1 MRRGEP
7 GRNRAG
13 RERASRPGSPRRA
26 KGREADKL
34 QSLSREREARGS
46 RPPGGHHARSS
57 PNRGRRPVSKSRVGP
72 RRLRVVAVCV
82 VVAGLIL
89 GGRASYLSV
98 VQFEDFQALAS
109 EGVEAQ
115 AIERR
120 GDILSSD
127 GRELATSMQADKIVA
142 TPYQVE
148 NPEAAAERLSD
159 TLGDSGP
166 GTAEMRESLAA
177 RDGDGGLAGYSVVAE
192 EVPPQ
197 KALEVEELGIAG
209 ISTENDA
216 VREYP
221 HQDLASQLVGY
232 MGDYENAFG
241 GVEAGFDGA
250 LSSGDDVNLTVDV
263 AVQQQL
269 QKSLDDAVADYDAK
283 GGVGLVMRVEDGA
296 IVGMA
301 NSPGYDNNEFAQAS
315 PQEQR
320 NRILTDPYEP
330 GSTFKALTMAAAL
343 EENSI
348 TPDDSFSVPDSMNL
362 AGITISDSHEHPTES
377 MTPAEILQESS
388 NVGTTKV
395 AQELGGKKLSE
406 YIDRFGFGERTGVDL
421 AGEAA
426 GSVLPY
432 SEWSGISIG
441 NIPFGQGISVTP
453 LQLAAAYATL
463 ANGGFEI
470 EPHVSEGSDAA
481 ETAGSGDR
489 VISGETSDIVR
500 GMLQSVVDDGSGG
513 YAQIPGY
520 SVAGKTGT
528 SEKIDPETGTYEE
541 EYITSFIGFA
551 PASDPEYLTLIAV
564 DEPQESTWGEE
575 VAAPAFQEIMS
586 FTLSYFNVVPDRP
599 GYEAPRLAGSPERF
613 DEDGLPGYPDA
624 ANGDYPRPEAGTPA
638 ARDNEVSNSGGGGGG

>member
-1 MRRGEP
+1 V
-7 GRNRAG
+7 
-13 RERASRPGSPRRA
+13 
-26 KGREADKL
+26 
-34 QSLSREREARGS
+34 
-46 RPPGGHHARSS
+46 GH
-57 PNRGRRPVSKSRVGP
+57 

-89 GGRASYLSV
+89 GVRASYLSV

-109 EGVEAQ
+109 ESVDAQ
-115 AIERR
+115 EIERR
-120 GDILSSD
+120 GDILSAD
-127 GRELATSMQADKIVA
+127 GRELATSIQADKIVA
-142 TPYQVE
+142 TPYQVK
-148 NPEAAAERLSD
+148 NPEEAAKRLSD

-166 GTAEMRESLAA
+166 GASEIGESLTA
-177 RDGDGGLAGYSVVAE
+177 RDGEGDLAGYSVVAE
-192 EVPPQ
+192 EVPPR
-197 KALEVEELGIAG
+197 KALKVEELGIAG

-221 HQDLASQLVGY
+221 HQDLASQLIGY
-232 MGDYENAFG
+232 MGDYKKAFG
-241 GVEAGFDGA
+241 GAEAGFDGT
-250 LSSGDDVNLTVDV
+250 LSSGEDVRLTVDV

-315 PQEQR
+315 PEEQR

-343 EENSI
+343 EEGSVS
-348 TPDDSFSVPDSMNL
+348 PDDSFSVPDSMNVS
-362 AGITISDSHEHPTES
+362 GITISDSHEHPTES

-406 YIDRFGFGERTGVDL
+406 YIDRFGFGEPTGVDL

-426 GSVLPY
+426 GSVPPY
-432 SEWSGISIG
+432 SEWSGVSIG

-453 LQLAAAYATL
+453 LQLAAGYATL

-470 EPHVSEGSDAA
+470 EPHVSERS

-528 SEKIDPETGTYEE
+528 SEKIDPETGTYDD
-541 EYITSFIGFA
+541 EYVTSFIGFA

-564 DEPQESTWGEE
+564 DEPQESMWGEK

-586 FTLSYFNVVPDRP
+586 FTLSYFNVAPDRP

-624 ANGDYPRPEAGTPA
+624 ATGDYPKPNAETPA
-638 ARDNEVSNSGGGGGG
+638 VSNSGASGVRNRGGGGGGG